1 MDEQSLIKEALAGN
15 ENAWDELV
23 KTYMKS
29 AYYYSLKL
37 TSGNA
42 HEAEELSQDAFV
54 QVYKNLKW
62 FRSEAPFKN
71 WLYKIITNL
80 FINLRKRSARMKS
93 LDSLKQEPVGI
104 TGPDFSGGAQSVLS
118 GEFQSL
124 VKDKMDS
131 LPARQKAVL
140 ALFTYEG
147 LSLEEIS
154 RTLDISYASVK
165 MNLSL
170 ARKRMREELK
180 EYLK

>member
-37 TSGNA
+37 TSGNE

-54 QVYKNLKW
+54 QVYNNLKW

-80 FINLRKRSARMKS
+80 FINLRKKSARMKS
-93 LDSLKQEPVGI
+93 LDSLKCEPADI
-104 TGPDFSGGAQSVLS
+104 AAPDFSDAGKTMLS
-118 GEFQSL
+118 GELQDM
-124 VKDKMDS
+124 VKDKMNS
-131 LPARQKAVL
+131 LPERQKAVL
-140 ALFTYEG
+140 VLFTYEG